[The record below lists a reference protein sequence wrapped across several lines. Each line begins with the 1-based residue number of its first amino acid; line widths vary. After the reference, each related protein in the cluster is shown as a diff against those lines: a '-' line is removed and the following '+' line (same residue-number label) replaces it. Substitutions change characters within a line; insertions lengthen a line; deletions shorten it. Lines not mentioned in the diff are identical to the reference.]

1 MAYIKW
7 RDNYDIGF
15 KEVDEQHKQ
24 LVSIINELYEA
35 QSTGTS
41 KIVIGESLDKVIDYT
56 RYHFESEEKYM
67 KNYNYPG
74 LDQHKKE
81 HIDLIN
87 QAENLKKEFTNNNLL
102 LSLKTLDFL
111 KDWLINHIL
120 GSDKEFGEYVR
131 QQEIGT

>member
-67 KNYNYPG
+67 KDYNYPG